1 MTDND
6 PTALPEEAAPPYAAS
21 CQLCELANQ
30 RTRVIWGEGNP
41 EGRIIMLLDN
51 PGAREDREGRA
62 FVCGTRAT
70 LQLGAAEAGL
80 DMSDVYVTY
89 VLKCRP
95 IRKYDKEA
103 ARNTCRAHLLSQLE
117 QKRPKLMICLGNV
130 AVQAYFQDPEAEVKQ
145 LRGSWYN
152 IGGLPTTVSYHPLAV
167 RRRPGLMRLFV
178 EDLRRVAV
186 RSAETGTA
194 AVATSGGLQPEKG
207 S

>member
-1 MTDND
+1 MTDNQ
-6 PTALPEEAAPPYAAS
+6 PIALPEEAAPLHAVS

-30 RTRVIWGEGNP
+30 RSRVIWGEGNP

-80 DMSDVYVTY
+80 DMNDVYVTY

-95 IRKYDKEA
+95 VRKYDKET
-103 ARNTCRAHLLSQLE
+103 ARNRCRAHLLSQLE

-130 AVQAYFQDPEAEVKQ
+130 AVQAFFQDPEAEVKQ
-145 LRGSWYN
+145 LRGNWYD
-152 IGGLPTTVSYHPLAV
+152 IAGLPTTVSYHPLAV
-167 RRRPGLMRLFV
+167 RRRPVLMRMFL
-178 EDLRRVAV
+178 EDLKRVAA
-186 RSAETGTA
+186 RSVEIGGASI
-194 AVATSGGLQPEKG
+194 VPSGEEQPEKG
-207 S
+207 N

>member
-6 PTALPEEAAPPYAAS
+6 PITLPEEAAPLYAAS
-21 CQLCELANQ
+21 CRLCELANQ

-41 EGRIIMLLDN
+41 EGRVIMLLDN
-51 PGAREDREGRA
+51 PGAREDREGRT

-80 DMSDVYVTY
+80 DMNDVYVTY

-103 ARNTCRAHLLSQLE
+103 ARNSCRAHLLSQLE

-130 AVQAYFQDPEAEVKQ
+130 AVQAFFQDPEVEVKR
-145 LRGSWYN
+145 LRGSWYD
-152 IGGLPTTVSYHPLAV
+152 IDGLPTTVSYHPLAV

-178 EDLRRVAV
+178 EDLRRVVV
-186 RSAETGTA
+186 RSVETGTA
-194 AVATSGGLQPEKG
+194 AGGSRPEEG

>member
-1 MTDND
+1 MTDNQ
-6 PTALPEEAAPPYAAS
+6 PIVLPEEAAPLHAVS

-80 DMSDVYVTY
+80 DMNDVYVTY

-95 IRKYDKEA
+95 VRKYDKET
-103 ARNTCRAHLLSQLE
+103 ARNRCRAHLLSQLE

-130 AVQAYFQDPEAEVKQ
+130 AVQAFFKIRKRRSSNLGAAGTISP
-145 LRGSWYN
+145 GC
-152 IGGLPTTVSYHPLAV
+152 
-167 RRRPGLMRLFV
+167 RRPSATIRLP
-178 EDLRRVAV
+178 
-186 RSAETGTA
+186 
-194 AVATSGGLQPEKG
+194 SGAGRCLCVC
-207 S
+207 SWRI